1 VGTDAGSGTFDEGS
15 RSMTMTVAST
25 TDFTTGAVLSWAVPL
40 VVVLVVLFWWAAV
53 MTLRA
58 FRSRQG
64 DG

>member
-1 VGTDAGSGTFDEGS
+1 
-15 RSMTMTVAST
+15 MTMTVAST